1 MLIYSLNSFE
11 SKFTANRV
19 IKRKFGIKYDQTV
32 LVKKVT
38 FNNCSQM
45 PSFLAYLNKMEKF
58 MKARLLE
65 RLTLVI
71 GMYLIP
77 IGIVTLGL
85 SLIHI

>member
-38 FNNCSQM
+38 F
-45 PSFLAYLNKMEKF
+45 
-58 MKARLLE
+58 
-65 RLTLVI
+65 
-71 GMYLIP
+71 
-77 IGIVTLGL
+77 
-85 SLIHI
+85 